1 MAYSPAREKVAP
13 MTSPAA
19 ELADRIRAEIG
30 GMPGLSEIR
39 MMGGLCFLL
48 HGNMLVATMKNGDLL
63 ARVGA
68 EGHEA
73 AMQRPGAGRLQMS
86 PGRQMKGFVNVDAAV
101 LDDST
106 LKDWISTSMAIVGP
120 MPPKEKKPARSKPKA
135 RG

>member
-1 MAYSPAREKVAP
+1 
-13 MTSPAA
+13 MTGPAA

-39 MMGGLCFLL
+39 MMGGLCFTL

-73 AMQRPGAGRLQMS
+73 AMKRPGAGRLQMS
-86 PGRQMKGFVNVDAAV
+86 PGRSMKGFVNVDAQV
-101 LDDST
+101 LDDAA
-106 LKDWISTSMAIVGP
+106 LRDWISTSMAIVGP
-120 MPPKEKKPARSKPKA
+120 MPPKEKKPAGPKA
-135 RG
+135 RGRR